1 MALTCLCLQ
10 INNTVVF
17 FPIIHTSKEI
27 QSRNHVHSKPKVH
40 QVYGVMP
47 FYVSHSIELRTF
59 IVEQSDSVNSIE
71 KKKERERER
80 ERNRDRPIERHS
92 LRQISCERLQVRNV
106 EINFFYYILPENI
119 PGKLSKQ
126 HNLM

>member
-1 MALTCLCLQ
+1 MFTNKQ
-10 INNTVVF
+10 YSSF
-17 FPIIHTSKEI
+17 FFQSYTHQTYKEI

-71 KKKERERER
+71 KKKGGEKERERER
-80 ERNRDRPIERHS
+80 ERER
-92 LRQISCERLQVRNV
+92 E
-106 EINFFYYILPENI
+106 
-119 PGKLSKQ
+119 KQ
-126 HNLM
+126 R